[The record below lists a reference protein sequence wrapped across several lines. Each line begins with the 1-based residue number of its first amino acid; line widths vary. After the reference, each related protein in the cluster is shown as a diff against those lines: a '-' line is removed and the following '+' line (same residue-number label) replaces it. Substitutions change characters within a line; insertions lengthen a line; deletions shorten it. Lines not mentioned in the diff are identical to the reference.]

1 MIDPEIN
8 DTYWDKPPMSLYAYG
23 PENLEFSDETNSFK
37 EKDITISDFLLCAAR
52 NLISNSPHKFIKIG

>member
-1 MIDPEIN
+1 
-8 DTYWDKPPMSLYAYG
+8 MSLYAYG

-52 NLISNSPHKFIKIG
+52 NLISNSAH